1 MTLKLE
7 GGTRIVAGETHIA
20 EINLELEPG
29 SLNLLL
35 GPTLS
40 GKTSLMRLM
49 AGLDRPSEG
58 RVLVDGRDVTGNSVR
73 KRDVALRTVHGVQDR
88 VAQEDARRPEPDPRK
103 RHPARVVHGTGAQ
116 AGRPDRVLPLAGARR
131 LDADRHQRAGR
142 PEAGAA
148 LVAEHRRGGRGRG
161 HRRYRHGQPGPPA
174 GPGDGAHRA

>member
-7 GGTRIVAGETHIA
+7 GVTRIVAGETHIA
-20 EINLELEPG
+20 EINLKLEPG

-58 RVLVDGRDVTGNSVR
+58 RV
-73 KRDVALRTVHGVQDR
+73 
-88 VAQEDARRPEPDPRK
+88 
-103 RHPARVVHGTGAQ
+103 
-116 AGRPDRVLPLAGARR
+116 PLAGARR

-148 LVAEHRRGGRGRG
+148 LMAEHRRSGRGRG
-161 HRRYRHGQPGPPA
+161 HCRYRHGQPGPRA
-174 GPGDGAHRA
+174 GQGDGAHRA